1 MAADGSLKFDTK
13 IDTTDFD
20 KSIATLEKALDRFSA
35 AIDRLSEKIVNSFQ
49 GAGTA
54 AQDVGQK
61 AQEASKGVDAIGEA
75 AESAEKKVESLEEQ
89 MAKIRVHGLDDGAST
104 ETAPEEPKVTMVP
117 ADSWGYDQ
125 SVMDFIENW
134 GRESEEAETHVNEFK
149 QEITSL
155 EDQLK
160 RMESQGQWFGDEEY
174 DEAYL
179 KLKKLKQGLED
190 YKKVQSQISDSAGF
204 EYTAKYGEEAQTLFK
219 KIPDMAKFA
228 LSKAGQVTG
237 AFAKTLAYPVTS
249 AAKKACTGIKNLI
262 NPSKKASNAILKLSN
277 MFKMMLIRMAMKA
290 AIQGVKEG
298 MQNLVQ
304 YSSSANQ
311 SMSDLKSSMLYLQNS
326 FAAAFAPILS
336 FAVPAINTLTN
347 ALATAIGYINQF
359 FSALGGSST
368 FTRAK
373 RTQED
378 YAKSLKKTGSAADS
392 TKKSLAGFDQLNVL
406 NDQNSGGGS
415 GTDPSEMFETVK
427 IDSAIGGFA
436 NQIKSAFRK
445 SDWKG
450 IGTLIGSKFNE
461 LVDSVAWSDIG
472 HKMGYGLNGAIQ
484 TAYYTLSTIDFT
496 NFGSS
501 VAQLINGGLSEID
514 FTFVGRLLTRGFT
527 AGFDFLI
534 GFLGILDWGLIGRS
548 VGDLLRGSFDEAYDW
563 TSSIDWSQMAS
574 DLYDNTK
581 RFLIGIDFASLAK
594 SFFKALG
601 GALGAGASFIATF
614 IKKVVEDIAG
624 YFAQYIKDENGDG
637 KFDGEEII
645 NGLYE
650 GIKDGLK
657 NVRNWLVENVWN
669 PFMDGVRT
677 CFKINGSSGSDV
689 MKEVGIQ
696 LIKGLKFGIEN
707 TIPILRGVLNM
718 IISIVESALNFV
730 VTNLN
735 KLSFDVPDWVPEIG
749 GTTFGFDIRPFHLPR
764 LASGTV
770 VPPRAGEFA
779 AILGDNNRETEVVSP
794 LSTIKQALLEAM
806 REGGGMGSGGDIR
819 ITLNLD
825 SKTVYDE
832 IVKRNQMAKKQTG
845 KNPLLV

>member
-35 AIDRLSEKIVNSFQ
+35 AIDRLSEKIVSSFQ

-89 MAKIRVHGLDDGAST
+89 MAKIRIHWWDEETST

-117 ADSWGYDQ
+117 ADCWGYDQ

-134 GRESEEAETHVNEFK
+134 GKTAETAAEQTDSLEQAVSDATEAVREFPGAVEPAAGIVGTTTALISEIFK
-149 QEITSL
+149 QMAEKTVQS
-155 EDQLK
+155 LK
-160 RMESQGQWFGDEEY
+160 R
-174 DEAYL
+174 
-179 KLKKLKQGLED
+179 
-190 YKKVQSQISDSAGF
+190 
-204 EYTAKYGEEAQTLFK
+204 
-219 KIPDMAKFA
+219 IPDMAKFA
-228 LSKAGQVTG
+228 LSKAGKVTG

-326 FAAAFAPILS
+326 FAAAFAPILT
-336 FAVPAINTLTN
+336 FVTPAINTLTN

-373 RTQED
+373 KTQED

-436 NQIKSAFRK
+436 NQIKSAFQAG
-445 SDWKG
+445 DWKEL
-450 IGTLIGSKFNE
+450 GTLIGSKFNE
-461 LVDSVAWSDIG
+461 LVDGVAWSDIG

-534 GFLGILDWGLIGRS
+534 GFLGTLDWGLIGRS

-563 TSSIDWSQMAS
+563 ISSIDWSQMAS

-581 RFLIGIDFASLAK
+581 RFLIGIDFASLAE

-735 KLSFDVPDWVPEIG
+735 KLSFDVPDWVPKIG

-806 REGGGMGSGGDIR
+806 REGGMGSGGDIQ
-819 ITLNLD
+819 ITLKLD
-825 SKTVYDE
+825 EKTVYDT